1 MAVETRIGPR
11 LDVIP
16 KPWTYNP
23 SSWQQRVPI
32 CLYAATAFV
41 IAVYLALYQWRLIDR
56 AWDPVWGDQTMQVL
70 DSDVSHQMHEW
81 FLIPDGALGALAYLV
96 DLVLALA
103 GSTRRWQFRPWLVLL
118 FGFAIIPLGIVS
130 VTLVALQ
137 GTVVGSWCFL
147 CIVTAILSLLL
158 IYWSYDEVWTSIEYL
173 YRVRKK
179 TRDWRI
185 VWDTLC
191 GRPSPA
197 AAEVA
202 GEMIRR

>member
-1 MAVETRIGPR
+1 MAVENRTGPR

-41 IAVYLALYQWRLIDR
+41 IAVYLALYQWRLIDHV
-56 AWDPVWGDQTMQVL
+56 WDPVWGDQTMQVL

-173 YRVRKK
+173 YRVRKR

-185 VWDTLC
+185 VWDTLS

-202 GEMIRR
+202 GEMIRS